1 MLLMSPGG
9 NVNLPQAAD
18 LQHSD
23 ERPVG
28 LQSFSGEPQ
37 SVLIFFGLVEAR
49 QASTASPSF
58 LQVIY
63 LKMLVYF
70 FPWNAA
76 PAAFN
81 AKVRQTGFIHPAS
94 AKFADMSDR

>member
-1 MLLMSPGG
+1 MLLMPPGG

-23 ERPVG
+23 ERSVG

-37 SVLIFFGLVEAR
+37 SVLIYFGLVEAR

-76 PAAFN
+76 PSPVHAG
-81 AKVRQTGFIHPAS
+81 VRQTRSIHAGS